1 MREEYSNFHLEIK
14 LSKDKM
20 REKNNAYRCVLMN
33 NKLRQGMRADC
44 RMMKDLRLIL
54 SEKINLNEYFSD

>member
-33 NKLRQGMRADC
+33 NKTASGNAR
-44 RMMKDLRLIL
+44 RLQDD
-54 SEKINLNEYFSD
+54 EGFKINSE